1 MGYKV
6 KHDSKERTDKGLL
19 PLFETEIDLETV
31 VSRFKAG
38 ASLEEGVSGRK
49 YIDTTYDNNR
59 PLEEVHPRGSDL
71 PGGYPD
77 EKGA

>member
-1 MGYKV
+1 MGHR
-6 KHDSKERTDKGLL
+6 KHDHLTERAKKGLL
-19 PLFETEIDLETV
+19 PLFDTEIDLESV
-31 VSRFKAG
+31 ESRFKAG

-49 YIDTTYDNNR
+49 YIDTTFDNDR
-59 PLEEVHPRGSDL
+59 PLEEVHPRSSDL